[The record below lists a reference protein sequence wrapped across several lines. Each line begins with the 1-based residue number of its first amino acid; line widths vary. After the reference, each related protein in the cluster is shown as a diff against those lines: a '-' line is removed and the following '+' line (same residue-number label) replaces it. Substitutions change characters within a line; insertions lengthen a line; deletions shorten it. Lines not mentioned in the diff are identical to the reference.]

1 MIGQICMNSFAFLQ
15 MRYAVA
21 SGDARVLER
30 LSDYE
35 SRKAVS
41 VSPGDTWIT
50 RCGDVCQA
58 GEARALAAA
67 ARRLAA

>member
-1 MIGQICMNSFAFLQ
+1 MIGQICDETRLLFLQ

-35 SRKAVS
+35 SREAVS
-41 VSPGDTWIT
+41 EGLGVMPLDYALRRRVSG
-50 RCGDVCQA
+50 G
-58 GEARALAAA
+58 
-67 ARRLAA
+67 